1 MIFILRRSLLAF
13 RFKIMRNTKILGGR
27 GKEERED
34 HYLGLSDNISE
45 VSEKWQTELQ
55 KSCFVLPEAL
65 LKKK

>member
-1 MIFILRRSLLAF
+1 
-13 RFKIMRNTKILGGR
+13 MRNTKILGGR